1 MLAQAL
7 RHPDHP
13 LRLAWLF
20 VQALAGSALFAS
32 AAYAALYVARDMR
45 SSADVPASGAPAQA
59 SFELPPGLVLLL
71 PVDDAAAFQQRTGF
85 APVLPASLPDGV
97 APPRYFLERVPEGA
111 PARGRIVYG
120 SRASDAVRIVMI
132 ETRADGM
139 SGEADVRAIGGAGAP
154 AFGATRIC
162 GGVRV
167 DAQIYFAAS
176 DDPGAALQT
185 ARAILASI
193 CGD

>member
-1 MLAQAL
+1 MRAQAL

-20 VQALAGSALFAS
+20 AQALAASALVAS

-45 SSADVPASGAPAQA
+45 SAVRDAGGAATQPSFDVPA
-59 SFELPPGLVLLL
+59 GLVVLIPL
-71 PVDDAAAFQQRTGF
+71 DDARAFARRTGF

-120 SRASDAVRIVMI
+120 SRASDAVRVVMI

-139 SGEADVRAIGGAGAP
+139 SGEEDVRAIGAGAP

-162 GGVRV
+162 DGVRV